1 MTAAGLAMPA
11 LGGCAAD
18 DTAYDAAVADM
29 IRLLPTDPALHDLVR
44 YATLAANG
52 HNSQPWRFRAGDRAV
67 DILPDFARRTP
78 VVDPD
83 DHHLFASL
91 GCAAENLSLAARARG
106 FSGDVTFDSTEHGH
120 ARVDLMPAVRH
131 ETDLFAAIPARQSS
145 RAVYDGHAV
154 PADGLQ
160 RLMSVATHDGV
171 DVLPIIEDKAVE
183 DLLELVVA
191 GNSRQIDDPAFVA
204 ELKHWLR
211 FNADAALAARD
222 GLYSAVSG
230 NPTLPD
236 WLGPL
241 MFDLLFRKGP
251 ENDKYAEQIRSSAGL
266 AVFVASSDDPA
277 GWFAAGRACQRF
289 ALQATVD
296 GLKLA
301 FINQPVEVPDLR
313 AELRALLGLGERRPN
328 LVVRFGQG
336 PAMPRSLRRR
346 VDDVMV

>member
-1 MTAAGLAMPA
+1 MTAAGLVMPG

-18 DTAYDAAVADM
+18 DTAYNAAVADM
-29 IRLLPTDPALHDLVR
+29 IRPLPADPALRDFVR

-52 HNSQPWRFRAGDRAV
+52 HNSQPWRFRADDRAV
-67 DILPDFARRTP
+67 DILPDFTRRTP

-91 GCAAENLSLAARARG
+91 GCAAENLCLAARAHG
-106 FSGDVTFDSTEHGH
+106 FSGDVTFEPVGDGH
-120 ARVDLMPAVRH
+120 ARIDLATAPRR

-145 RAVYDGHAV
+145 RAVYDGRTV
-154 PADGLQ
+154 PADVLQ
-160 RLMSVATHDGV
+160 RLISVASHDGV
-171 DVLPIIEDKAVE
+171 DVLPITEDQAVE
-183 DLLELVVA
+183 DLLALVVA
-191 GNSRQIDDPAFVA
+191 GNSRQVDDPAFVA

-211 FNADAALAARD
+211 FNADAALATRD

-241 MFDLLFRKGP
+241 IFDLVFRKGS

-266 AVFVASSDDPA
+266 AVFVASSDDPT

-301 FINQPVEVPDLR
+301 FVNQPVEVADVR
-313 AELRALLGLGERRPN
+313 AELRGLLAFGDRRPN
-328 LVVRFGQG
+328 LIVRFGYG

-346 VDDVMV
+346 VDDVMI